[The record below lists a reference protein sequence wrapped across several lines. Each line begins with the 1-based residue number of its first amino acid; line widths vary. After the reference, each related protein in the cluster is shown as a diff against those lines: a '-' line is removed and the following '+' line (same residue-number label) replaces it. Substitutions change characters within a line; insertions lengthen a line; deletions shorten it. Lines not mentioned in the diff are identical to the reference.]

1 MRFKK
6 QVLSLCLMFK
16 GGLFKCEEGPLA
28 EVTHF
33 DKREDIEDWIK
44 AVVVIDQTENVEAS
58 HEERISLRCG

>member
-1 MRFKK
+1 
-6 QVLSLCLMFK
+6 MFK

-58 HEERISLRCG
+58 HEEQISLRCG